1 MAKKVVSEE
10 VKDTSKDTTKEK
22 NKATKKTGQ
31 KKTKQPNVVVKK
43 TKETVSE
50 LKKVTWPSFGTV
62 VKTTG
67 VVLAVVVI
75 FTLVVFGLDRGF
87 SFLYDLLVKA
97 YSA

>member
-10 VKDTSKDTTKEK
+10 VKTSKNTTKEK
-22 NKATKKTGQ
+22 PNTKKPA
-31 KKTKQPNVVVKK
+31 KKEKKENAIVRGTKG
-43 TKETVSE
+43 TISE
-50 LKKVTWPSFGTV
+50 LKKVTWPSFGKV

-67 VVLAVVVI
+67 IVISVVVI
-75 FTLVVFGLDRGF
+75 FTLVLFALDRGL

>member
-10 VKDTSKDTTKEK
+10 VNTSKNTTKEK
-22 NKATKKTGQ
+22 PNTKKPA
-31 KKTKQPNVVVKK
+31 KKEKKENALVRGTKG
-43 TKETVSE
+43 TISE
-50 LKKVTWPSFGTV
+50 LKKVTWPSFGKV

-67 VVLAVVVI
+67 IVISVVIIFTVVLFA
-75 FTLVVFGLDRGF
+75 LDRGL